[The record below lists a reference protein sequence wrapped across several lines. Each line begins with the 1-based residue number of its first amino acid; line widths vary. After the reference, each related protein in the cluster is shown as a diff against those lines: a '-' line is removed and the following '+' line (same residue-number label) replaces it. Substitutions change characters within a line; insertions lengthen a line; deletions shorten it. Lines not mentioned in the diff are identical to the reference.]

1 MVVMSQSPPDL
12 PFCIECGA
20 RLEPGARICP
30 RCGTERWS
38 PGPPPRRQP
47 APSRQPVPSRGE
59 PRALTNAEV
68 QATVASIPWIYAVG
82 AFLNAGLLAWVLAEG
97 ITAGGRANW
106 NAALAQAGLPAS
118 QFAASRTELTAIFS
132 ILLLLLAAGHAAAYQ
147 GLRAKKRWGWI
158 LGVVLAALWSLVLV
172 GIPVLVK
179 LVQRQVRAAYGV
191 T

>member
-1 MVVMSQSPPDL
+1 MSQPPPDL

-20 RLEPGARICP
+20 RLEPGARMCP

-38 PGPPPRRQP
+38 PGRPPRREP
-47 APSRQPVPSRGE
+47 APHRQPVSSRPE

-82 AFLNAGLLAWVLAEG
+82 AFLSAGLLAWVLAEG

-106 NAALAQAGLPAS
+106 NSVLAQAGIPVP
-118 QFAASRTELTAIFS
+118 QFAASRMELTAIFG
-132 ILLLLLAAGHAAAYQ
+132 ILLLLLAAAHAAAYQ
-147 GLRAKKRWGWI
+147 GLRAKTRWGWM
-158 LGVVLAALWSLVLV
+158 LGVVLAALWSLVLT

-191 T
+191 S

>member
-1 MVVMSQSPPDL
+1 MSQPPPDL

-20 RLEPGARICP
+20 RLDPGARMCS

-38 PGPPPRRQP
+38 PGPSARRP
-47 APSRQPVPSRGE
+47 VSNRQPVPSRPE

-82 AFLNAGLLAWVLAEG
+82 AFLSAGVLAWVLAEG
-97 ITAGGRANW
+97 ITSGGRANW
-106 NAALAQAGLPAS
+106 NSLLAQAGIPAS
-118 QFAASRTELTAIFS
+118 QFAESRAELTVIS
-132 ILLLLLAAGHAAAYQ
+132 GILLLLLAAAHAASYQ
-147 GLRAKKRWGWI
+147 GLRAKKRWGWM

-191 T
+191 S